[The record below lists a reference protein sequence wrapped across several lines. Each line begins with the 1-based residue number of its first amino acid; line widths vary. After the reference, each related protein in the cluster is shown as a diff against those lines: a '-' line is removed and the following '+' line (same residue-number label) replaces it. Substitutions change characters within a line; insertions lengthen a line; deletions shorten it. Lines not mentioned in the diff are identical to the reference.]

1 MVKASPPLSRTE
13 NQHDTSQS
21 RFVLPSI
28 CAMGLSLSGVLLA
41 FCCGIA
47 TSRCPVIFK
56 FLLIFFRER
65 IGNIDLLLHLFMH
78 LLVAWMCPDRRRNPQ
93 PWRIRATLCPTE
105 LPGQGFSPVL
115 RRLLTRKNI
124 RRCCQAGLWDVW
136 KAALDGELVEK
147 PLGSQA
153 PCMLPALPPILVSS
167 EIMSILEL
175 P

>member
-28 CAMGLSLSGVLLA
+28 CAMGLSLSGALLA

-56 FLLIFFRER
+56 CLLIFFRER

-105 LPGQGFSPVL
+105 LPGQGSSPVL
-115 RRLLTRKNI
+115 RRLLTRKDI
-124 RRCCQAGLWDVW
+124 RRGCQAGCGTSGKLLWMGSLLRSPWAVRH
-136 KAALDGELVEK
+136 LVCC
-147 PLGSQA
+147 LHY
-153 PCMLPALPPILVSS
+153 LPF
-167 EIMSILEL
+167 
-175 P
+175 